1 MHFLQQLP
9 IISPEMPLSFGKN
22 KNMIQINEYFDGN
35 VKSLAYN
42 SGEGKSTVGVM
53 EPGSYEFGT
62 SQMEIML
69 VVEGEMEI
77 LLPLE
82 NNWKTIQQGESFEIA
97 ANTSFKVKV
106 SGQVS
111 YLCKYR

>member
-1 MHFLQQLP
+1 
-9 IISPEMPLSFGKN
+9 
-22 KNMIQINEYFDGN
+22 MIQINEYFDGN

-42 SGEGKSTVGVM
+42 SEEGKSTVGVM

-62 SQMEIML
+62 SQKEIMT
-69 VVEGEMEI
+69 VVEGKMEI

-82 NNWKTIQQGESFEIA
+82 SSWKTFKAGESFDVA

-106 SGQVS
+106 ANQVS